1 MCGVMPVY
9 GCEIFDFIPVPEMS
23 FTLSEMEI
31 FKNIFRFY
39 DIAVALDVDF
49 ESATRHG
56 HPLSPVQPIRC
67 LCTGHNLFLYRKH
80 SLNRMYT
87 MCTGSRLCGRYIL
100 CARSS
105 GVCEKQRK

>member
-1 MCGVMPVY
+1 MDVRFL
-9 GCEIFDFIPVPEMS
+9 IS
-23 FTLSEMEI
+23 FQDRKCRSHSLSETDI

-39 DIAVALDVDF
+39 DITAAPDVGL

-56 HPLSPVQPIRC
+56 HPSSPVQPIRC

-87 MCTGSRLCGRYIL
+87 LLNIGIVSNETNTDVRMYNLFIR
-100 CARSS
+100 
-105 GVCEKQRK
+105 